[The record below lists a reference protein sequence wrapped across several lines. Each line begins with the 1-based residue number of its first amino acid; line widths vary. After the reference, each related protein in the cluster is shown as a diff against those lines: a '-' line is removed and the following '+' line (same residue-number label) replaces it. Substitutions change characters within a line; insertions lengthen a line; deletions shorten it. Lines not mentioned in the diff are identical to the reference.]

1 MQRSLLG
8 CMPRQN
14 GTDLCFTYKR
24 GLPGRRHTRGE
35 RNPLTPSHMRHMRC
49 PDSVQGKR
57 SALHVLICDK
67 VRGSASHPPPHQG
80 YALLQS
86 PRHSFQFLPLALV
99 LTKHNVSLQPRVP
112 RPQSVAPVVGG
123 RVGGE
128 NAFTM
133 CFCVLP
139 GRCGVGRGGGAL
151 ERLREPDRGQVP
163 EAVCIS

>member
-8 CMPRQN
+8 CMPRQD

-35 RNPLTPSHMRHMRC
+35 RNPLTPSHMRHTRC

-57 SALHVLICDK
+57 SALHVLSDK
-67 VRGSASHPPPHQG
+67 VRGTPPPGG

-99 LTKHNVSLQPRVP
+99 LTKHNVSLQPQVP
-112 RPQSVAPVVGG
+112 RPRSVAPAVGG
-123 RVGGE
+123 RLGGE
-128 NAFTM
+128 NALTK
-133 CFCVLP
+133 CCCVLLERWGV
-139 GRCGVGRGGGAL
+139 GRCGGVP